1 MLIKYFIYIYQL
13 KITYKKLLKLAAA
26 LQLLLHKK
34 DGMTSKEKTKTKQQ
48 QNKNKTKCSMINNN
62 KKRGNWRKFDIL
74 VNLIVWEGEDC

>member
-34 DGMTSKEKTKTKQQ
+34 DGLTSREKKNNEKQNKIKHNQQ
-48 QNKNKTKCSMINNN
+48 Q
-62 KKRGNWRKFDIL
+62 KKQKKWA
-74 VNLIVWEGEDC
+74 IVWSTWGHEMG

>member
-34 DGMTSKEKTKTKQQ
+34 DGLTSKEKTKTKQQ

-62 KKRGNWRKFDIL
+62 KKGGNWRKFDIL

>member
-34 DGMTSKEKTKTKQQ
+34 DGLTSREKKQRKAK
-48 QNKNKTKCSMINNN
+48 QNKA
-62 KKRGNWRKFDIL
+62 
-74 VNLIVWEGEDC
+74 